1 MAKQSKSPDVQ
12 ARWLAMAR
20 AWSRHQDNGNVKPSN
35 VIRLNFNRRSA
46 APVFPSAAVFP
57 TATLSAKAFV
67 IY

>member
-20 AWSRHQDNGNVKPSN
+20 AWSRQHDNGNVKPSN

-46 APVFPSAAVFP
+46 APVFPSAGVFP